1 MRVINSR
8 VICPVK
14 FRYNGLLT
22 RFGNLL
28 EGVDGILR
36 SINEKN
42 FTESEMISD
51 IEGLKDELRRNVARI
66 TDFFY
71 SFRVTHSNRSK
82 RGAVDIVG
90 TVAHS
95 LFGLATDE
103 QIRQVDIA
111 INNLN
116 TQSDEIL
123 KNLDIITSVVELTT
137 DKLKYLRQSQIKSI
151 NSISKLYS
159 QVQLASKDIN
169 NLGQQALLEH
179 AFSKVGITLLENFMR
194 ADELLTGIKNMFA
207 GVFDENIINNK
218 FLLHILSSIKL
229 SGHRLLLPD
238 DSLHLN
244 TYKSILKISSVY
256 DVYNDCFIFLLSIPT
271 YSALQ
276 LPTFELYKL
285 IIFPTPLKE
294 AQGAVIKYMDMPK
307 HIAISKNL
315 FIEMQDLDLC
325 KKVNNNYFCE
335 LNTGLNTFDYNTRCS
350 AKLFELKED
359 YLKYCD
365 YRFSHAAQNRVVKV
379 QNTYFYYFNDSLDIE
394 IVCQNASEN
403 KHVVLKGLGRVDL
416 APKCEGL
423 GRGWLLP
430 SSIASYSTERVVKTF
445 HVPKKF
451 SLPLLNTTY
460 LPMINVSELV
470 NITKELG
477 GDITLKLLMKQK
489 RLLIQNQHFRR
500 FQSYRAD
507 RDVSSLLVIMC
518 TCWILYSIFKK
529 RKENV
534 YEEPREIPTVPPPR
548 AVNYV
553 RNGANISIDIP
564 EPTYINMK

>member
-169 NLGQQALLEH
+169 NL
-179 AFSKVGITLLENFMR
+179 
-194 ADELLTGIKNMFA
+194 
-207 GVFDENIINNK
+207 
-218 FLLHILSSIKL
+218 
-229 SGHRLLLPD
+229 
-238 DSLHLN
+238 
-244 TYKSILKISSVY
+244 
-256 DVYNDCFIFLLSIPT
+256 
-271 YSALQ
+271 
-276 LPTFELYKL
+276 
-285 IIFPTPLKE
+285 
-294 AQGAVIKYMDMPK
+294 
-307 HIAISKNL
+307 
-315 FIEMQDLDLC
+315 
-325 KKVNNNYFCE
+325 
-335 LNTGLNTFDYNTRCS
+335 
-350 AKLFELKED
+350 
-359 YLKYCD
+359 
-365 YRFSHAAQNRVVKV
+365 
-379 QNTYFYYFNDSLDIE
+379 
-394 IVCQNASEN
+394 
-403 KHVVLKGLGRVDL
+403 
-416 APKCEGL
+416 
-423 GRGWLLP
+423 
-430 SSIASYSTERVVKTF
+430 
-445 HVPKKF
+445 
-451 SLPLLNTTY
+451 
-460 LPMINVSELV
+460 
-470 NITKELG
+470 
-477 GDITLKLLMKQK
+477 
-489 RLLIQNQHFRR
+489 
-500 FQSYRAD
+500 
-507 RDVSSLLVIMC
+507 
-518 TCWILYSIFKK
+518 
-529 RKENV
+529 
-534 YEEPREIPTVPPPR
+534 
-548 AVNYV
+548 
-553 RNGANISIDIP
+553 
-564 EPTYINMK
+564 